1 MKKIAIICFTIS
13 ALTSC
18 NGADDL
24 CGCTEKEIEDYAK
37 SEKITIDK
45 AKADCCSF
53 EKIADEIDS
62 EK

>member
-1 MKKIAIICFTIS
+1 MKKIAIVCMVIS

-37 SEKITIDK
+37 SEKITYDK
-45 AKADCCSF
+45 AKADCCSI
-53 EKIADEIDS
+53 ENVISEIDS